1 LVRFLALLLVA
12 NLLAC
17 RQSSEPP
24 LAQRD
29 GASKRTGASPPRNDG
44 SISRQPSSGKVA
56 VARAQRHAQP
66 TSRRGTQDA
75 PPADDR
81 VAAINEAPVTTLPP
95 AQPKAIDLQRLKVA
109 GIRKL
114 EGVHLTL
121 YTDVPSR
128 PEVDE
133 LPQVFDA
140 AVVPWCQY
148 FRVAVDK
155 VATWK
160 MTGYLVDRKERFQ
173 GTGLLP
179 DDLPPFLNGY
189 QRGSE
194 LWVYEQPSAY
204 YRRHLLLHEGTHAFM
219 NTQLQGCGPPWYM
232 EGIAELMGTHRWQD
246 GHLQL
251 AYFPKHRD
259 EVEQWGRIKLIH
271 TEVAAGRS
279 LTLESIADYGPT
291 AHLKNEPYAWC
302 WAVAAFLD
310 GHPQFSARFRQLPDD
325 VRESA
330 PEFSASFW
338 KLFEADRRQMVEQW
352 QLFVLHLDY
361 GYDLEREALVYD
373 PPGTALAGSREIRV
387 RAARGWQSAGVR
399 VEAGATYV
407 LEAAGRYQVA
417 QAPRVWWCEPGG
429 VTIRYYAGRPLG
441 ILLAAVSNESQALTG
456 LTPLA
461 KPDVVGLG
469 AELECREAGTLFLR
483 INEAPAELADNAG
496 ELVVRIRRKE

>member
-1 LVRFLALLLVA
+1 M
-12 NLLAC
+12 
-17 RQSSEPP
+17 
-24 LAQRD
+24 
-29 GASKRTGASPPRNDG
+29 
-44 SISRQPSSGKVA
+44 
-56 VARAQRHAQP
+56 
-66 TSRRGTQDA
+66 
-75 PPADDR
+75 
-81 VAAINEAPVTTLPP
+81 TTLPP

-148 FRVAVDK
+148 FRVAADK

-302 WAVAAFLD
+302 WAAAAFLD
-310 GHPQFSARFRQLPDD
+310 GHPQFSARFRQLPED

-338 KLFEADRRQMVEQW
+338 KLFEADRRQLVEQW

-361 GYDLEREALVYD
+361 GYDLEREAIVYD

-387 RAARGWQSAGVR
+387 RADRGWQSAGVR

-417 QAPRVWWCEPGG
+417 QSLGSGG
-429 VTIRYYAGRPLG
+429 ASR
-441 ILLAAVSNESQALTG
+441 AVSRFATMRDGRWESCWL
-456 LTPLA
+456 PS
-461 KPDVVGLG
+461 VMS
-469 AELECREAGTLFLR
+469 
-483 INEAPAELADNAG
+483 
-496 ELVVRIRRKE
+496 RKLSRA